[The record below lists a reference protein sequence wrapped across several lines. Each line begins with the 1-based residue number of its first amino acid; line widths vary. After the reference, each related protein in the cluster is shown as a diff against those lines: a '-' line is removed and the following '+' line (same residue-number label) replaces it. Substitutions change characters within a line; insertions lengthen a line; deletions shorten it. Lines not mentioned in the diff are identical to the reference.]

1 MKKRLLSLA
10 LVAAMAT
17 SMFAGCGAA
26 ADNSAADSAAPA
38 ADSAAPAT
46 VAGESTWMIGGIGP
60 VTGAA
65 AVYGS
70 AVMNAAQIAVDE
82 INAAGGINGYQV
94 AFNAQDDEHDQ
105 QKSVN
110 AYNTLKDWGAHAIL
124 GTVTTAPC
132 IAVAAEAN
140 NDRVF
145 MLTPSASSQDV
156 NITNGYDNVY
166 QVCFS
171 DPNQGT
177 ASANY
182 IFDNKIGSKVG
193 IIYNSSDAYSS
204 GIMTTFV
211 TQAQAIGLEV
221 VSPEAFTADS
231 NQDFS
236 TQLTK
241 IKDAGCD
248 IVFLPTYYQEN
259 SLILK
264 QANDMGFAPIFFGV
278 DGMDGILSVEGFDT
292 SLAEGVYLLT
302 PFAADATD
310 DLTKNF
316 VAKYQ
321 EKYGEVPNQFA
332 ADAYDG
338 IYIYKAALEAA
349 NLTPAA
355 TAQEVCEAL
364 VGNMSTISVD
374 GLTGTAMTWTPD
386 GAVSKAPKAVIIKDG
401 AYVSAE

>member
-1 MKKRLLSLA
+1 MKKKLFSLM
-10 LVAAMAT
+10 LVASMTAT
-17 SMFAGCGAA
+17 LFAGCGSAESATEGAA
-26 ADNSAADSAAPA
+26 TTEAD
-38 ADSAAPAT
+38 AT
-46 VAGESTWMIGGIGP
+46 TEAVEGSWKIGGIGP
-60 VTGAA
+60 MTGAA
-65 AVYGS
+65 AVYGN
-70 AVMNAAQIAVDE
+70 AVMNAAQIAADE

-145 MLTPSASSQDV
+145 MLTPSASSPDV
-156 NITNGYDNVY
+156 NVTNGYDNVY

-177 ASANY
+177 ASADY
-182 IFDNKIGSKVG
+182 IADNAIGTKVG
-193 IIYNSSDAYSS
+193 IIYNSSDAYST

-211 TQAQAIGLEV
+211 AEATAKGLDFV
-221 VSPEAFTADS
+221 DPEAFTSDS

-241 IKDAGCD
+241 LQSEGCD
-248 IVFLPTYYQEN
+248 VIFLPTYYQEN
-259 SLILK
+259 SLILN
-264 QANDMGFAPIFFGV
+264 QANSMGYAPIFFGV
-278 DGMDGILSVEGFDT
+278 DGMDGILSLEGFDT

-302 PFAADATD
+302 PFAADAQD
-310 DLTKNF
+310 ELTKNF

-321 EKYGEVPNQFA
+321 EKYGETPNQFA
-332 ADAYDG
+332 ADAYDAM
-338 IYIYKAALEAA
+338 YIYKAALEDA
-349 NLTPAA
+349 NLTPDASAA
-355 TAQEVCEAL
+355 EVCEAL
-364 VGNMSTISVD
+364 VGNMSTLSVD
-374 GLTGTAMTWTPD
+374 GLTGTAMKWSTD
-386 GAVSKAPKAVIIKDG
+386 GTVSKAPKAVIIKDG
-401 AYVSAE
+401 VYVSAE

>member
-1 MKKRLLSLA
+1 MKKKLFSLM
-10 LVAAMAT
+10 LVASMTAT
-17 SMFAGCGAA
+17 LFAGCGSAESATEGAA
-26 ADNSAADSAAPA
+26 TTEAD
-38 ADSAAPAT
+38 AT
-46 VAGESTWMIGGIGP
+46 TEAGEGSWKIGGIGP
-60 VTGAA
+60 MTGAA
-65 AVYGS
+65 AVYGN
-70 AVMNAAQIAVDE
+70 AVMNAAQIAADE

-145 MLTPSASSQDV
+145 MLTPSASSPDV
-156 NITNGYDNVY
+156 NVTNGYDNVY

-177 ASANY
+177 ASADY
-182 IFDNKIGSKVG
+182 IADNAIGTKVG
-193 IIYNSSDAYSS
+193 IIYNSSDAYST

-211 TQAQAIGLEV
+211 AEATAKGLDFV
-221 VSPEAFTADS
+221 DPEAFTSDS

-241 IKDAGCD
+241 LQSEGCD
-248 IVFLPTYYQEN
+248 VIFLPTYYQEN
-259 SLILK
+259 SLILN
-264 QANDMGFAPIFFGV
+264 QANSMGYAPIFFGV
-278 DGMDGILSVEGFDT
+278 DGMDGILSLEGFDT

-302 PFAADATD
+302 PFAADAQD
-310 DLTKNF
+310 ELTKNF

-321 EKYGEVPNQFA
+321 EKYGETPNQFA
-332 ADAYDG
+332 ADAYDAM
-338 IYIYKAALEAA
+338 YIYKAALEDA
-349 NLTPAA
+349 NLTPDASA
-355 TAQEVCEAL
+355 SEVCEAL
-364 VGNMSTISVD
+364 VGNMSRLSVD
-374 GLTGTAMTWTPD
+374 GRTGTAMKWSTD
-386 GAVSKAPKAVIIKDG
+386 GTVSKAPKAVIIKDG
-401 AYVSAE
+401 VYVSAE